1 MPKAPSS
8 KKTPAPSPYEDPKKK
23 AAPEPTEPIWEKKPK
38 NFSIGGDIQPRR
50 ELGRYVKWPAYVR
63 IQRQRKILYQRL
75 KVPPSINQFS
85 NSLDKNLSVNLFK
98 LLHKYK
104 PEGKQEKKERIA
116 AAAEAKAGGEGE
128 EAKKKPLYVKYGLN
142 HITKLCED
150 KKAQLVVIAHDVDPI
165 ELVIW
170 LPAVCRKVDIPY
182 CIVKSKSRLGS
193 IVGKKTATAVAL
205 TSVRPEVRN
214 APDDAP
220 GAAAAAAPA
229 ACSDAGNGRRG
240 LRRAAAGR
248 PQPAR
253 ACANAAPGG
262 NARRTLKQQRVAAA
276 HGSSAEPAAACGC
289 LVLASDWPRTV
300 LGLFS
305 DEGQPIVD
313 DGASVRWRSGAMRRS
328 EAMRRSG
335 AVCGPPGTHFV
346 PLLPR
351 SLSLSLTS
359 ARRSSRPRRTA
370 MSSAS
375 W

>member
-214 APDDAP
+214 APDVAP

-248 PQPAR
+248 PP
-253 ACANAAPGG
+253 ACARLCKCS
-262 NARRTLKQQRVAAA
+262 ARRQRQADAQAAA
-276 HGSSAEPAAACGC
+276 RGSSAEPAAACGC

-313 DGASVRWRSGAMRRS
+313 DGAYVRWRSGAMRRS
-328 EAMRRSG
+328 EAMQRSGAMRRSG
-335 AVCGPPGTHFV
+335 AVRAARH
-346 PLLPR
+346 PLRTP
-351 SLSLSLTS
+351 SSPLSLS
-359 ARRSSRPRRTA
+359 RSRALAVPLA
-370 MSSAS
+370 PAGPP
-375 W
+375 

>member
-214 APDDAP
+214 APDVAP

-248 PQPAR
+248 PP
-253 ACANAAPGG
+253 ACARLCKCS
-262 NARRTLKQQRVAAA
+262 ARRQRQADAQAAA
-276 HGSSAEPAAACGC
+276 RGSSAEPAAACGC
-289 LVLASDWPRTV
+289 LVLASDWSRAGLGLVSGWPRTG
-300 LGLFS
+300 LG
-305 DEGQPIVD
+305 
-313 DGASVRWRSGAMRRS
+313 
-328 EAMRRSG
+328 
-335 AVCGPPGTHFV
+335 
-346 PLLPR
+346 
-351 SLSLSLTS
+351 
-359 ARRSSRPRRTA
+359 
-370 MSSAS
+370 
-375 W
+375 

>member
-1 MPKAPSS
+1 MAGKASRQSASAMPKAPSS

-205 TSVRPEVRN
+205 TSVRPEDRHEFSQLVTAIRQQYNEN
-214 APDDAP
+214 AKQIERTW
-220 GAAAAAAPA
+220 GGGIQGTKSQAA
-229 ACSDAGNGRRG
+229 
-240 LRRAAAGR
+240 
-248 PQPAR
+248 
-253 ACANAAPGG
+253 
-262 NARRTLKQQRVAAA
+262 
-276 HGSSAEPAAACGC
+276 
-289 LVLASDWPRTV
+289 
-300 LGLFS
+300 
-305 DEGQPIVD
+305 
-313 DGASVRWRSGAMRRS
+313 
-328 EAMRRSG
+328 
-335 AVCGPPGTHFV
+335 
-346 PLLPR
+346 
-351 SLSLSLTS
+351 
-359 ARRSSRPRRTA
+359 TA
-370 MSSAS
+370 KLERQIEKEKAKKALM
-375 W
+375 